1 MAFPTE
7 RSRRV
12 FLGPFPSEQI
22 PGEPSSL
29 RSVKTSV
36 SLEDAFWDGLKESAA
51 GETLPVSLSR
61 RDRFRAART
70 ICHPRFASSHSTFIA
85 RPSDEAGRDA
95 AEDIFGTIAVF
106 ERHKRSLKYGT
117 QDYRLNRCAD
127 SDVRCKCS
135 NATNGPAIC
144 CMAGCLRPF
153 ETEIVMELF
162 VIEIVMELCRVC
174 LTMRKRGIT

>member
-127 SDVRCKCS
+127 RATCVA
-135 NATNGPAIC
+135 NARMQRIVPLFVAWQVACGP
-144 CMAGCLRPF
+144 LRPKS
-153 ETEIVMELF
+153 LWNS
-162 VIEIVMELCRVC
+162 L
-174 LTMRKRGIT
+174 